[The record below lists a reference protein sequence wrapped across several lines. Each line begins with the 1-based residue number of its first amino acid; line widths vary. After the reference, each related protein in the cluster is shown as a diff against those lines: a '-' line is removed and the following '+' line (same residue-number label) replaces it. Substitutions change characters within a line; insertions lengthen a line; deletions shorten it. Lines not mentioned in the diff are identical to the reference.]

1 MVYIV
6 NFSKDIRE
14 LLITALVFV
23 ILYYIIKIGNKT
35 LGKGN
40 GLIITKKDL
49 FKLTIFAVMIFAIL
63 KIYTSVPIVKDIIYT
78 IIISIT
84 IAYILNPIVNYLESK
99 GLRRITSIS
108 IIYLFIAGFIVMLY
122 FLIVPSILEEVT
134 NLLVDFPEY
143 LRQINDKIKTFY
155 NLYTVN
161 MESLPGGIGNI
172 KNIIDNNLI
181 AIENLVTQNIKNIT
195 DNIATTFSKLVVLV
209 LFPVITFYFLKDK
222 DFFKKN
228 IILLC
233 PKKFRDDLL
242 KICRKMNIILGKFVR
257 GQLIVASFI
266 GVASAVDLL
275 ILRVKFALI
284 IGLIAGVASIIP
296 YFGPIIGII
305 PALFFALLDSTTK
318 AIWVIITFVIIQQFE
333 GDVLSPRIVG
343 NSVGLHPIVVMV
355 VLLIGGG
362 IYGVIGMLLSVPATV
377 FIKIILNYS
386 IEKLDNMQ

>member
-6 NFSKDIRE
+6 NFTNDVRE

-40 GLIITKKDL
+40 GLIITKKEL
-49 FKLTIFAVMIFAIL
+49 FKLTIFAGMIFAIL

-108 IIYLFIAGFIVMLY
+108 IIYLFIAGFIGMLY
-122 FLIVPSILEEVT
+122 FIIVPSILEEVT

-161 MESLPGGIGNI
+161 MDSLPGGIGNI

-181 AIENLVTQNIKNIT
+181 AIENLVTKNIKNVT

-209 LFPVITFYFLKDK
+209 LFPVMTFYFLKDK

-242 KICRKMNIILGKFVR
+242 KISRKMNIILGKFVR

-318 AIWVIITFVIIQQFE
+318 AIWVIITFVIIQQIE

-362 IYGVIGMLLSVPATV
+362 IFGVIGMLLSVPATV